1 MATTEA
7 SQGQSDTRRDQMLTA
22 AAELIAERGL
32 ARTRIADVAARVGTS
47 PALVV
52 YYFATKDGLLI
63 EALRHSE
70 AGFYRAVEDLLQRPA
85 TLEERLATLVDLTI
99 SVGSQGEV
107 QGHWGLWLELWCEA
121 FRHPEVARDRRQL
134 DEQWRAIIRRVVRAA
149 VEDGEVA
156 AVDVDRFALTWAA
169 LLDGLAVQVAL
180 EDEVVT
186 ERVAQEVALTFA
198 RRELGL
204 R

>member
-107 QGHWGLWLELWCEA
+107 QGHWGLWFELWCEA

-134 DEQWRAIIRRVVRAA
+134 DEQWRAIIRRVVLAA

-186 ERVAQEVALTFA
+186 EQVAQEVALTFA